1 MFRQLRRGRVCFSPT
16 VSCKNRAMPRVGRT
30 LLSTYERENLA
41 TARPDTKIELRVNEE
56 RPLVDLVTCQNRE
69 ERERSSKSLIRDY
82 YD

>member
-1 MFRQLRRGRVCFSPT
+1 
-16 VSCKNRAMPRVGRT
+16 MPRVGRT